1 MARGIRFTRAEAAL
15 LKEILGF
22 YVESCRRNEGK
33 VKTRLKEAESII
45 SKLELA
51 EMPVKRGTYL
61 AVNDAVAAFKEVL
74 GQRLVAPGFQ
84 AVGVLSQMKNRIQAL
99 GLTRAD
105 CVSIAKTAGAQ
116 WQGPIRAESL
126 VRQADVLMAGAQQT
140 FGSHIAPP
148 PRQSS
153 PVELADDDI

>member
-1 MARGIRFTRAEAAL
+1 MAKGIRFTKVERQFLRRL
-15 LKEILGF
+15 LETGW
-22 YVESCRRNEGK
+22 EGTQIDYGAK
-33 VKTRLKEAESII
+33 FEKLRVSVFE
-45 SKLELA
+45 KLELA

-61 AVNDAVAAFKEVL
+61 TVTDAIAAFREVL

-84 AVGVLSQMKNRIQAL
+84 AVGVLAQMKNRIQAL

-126 VRQADVLMAGAQQT
+126 VRQADVLMAGAQQS
-140 FGSHIAPP
+140 FGKSFAPP

-153 PVELADDDI
+153 PVELSEEDI